1 MFYLFH
7 GEDEYSRALAL
18 AEMKAKV
25 GDPSISELNIIS
37 LDGEALTM
45 EELIRSCDALPF
57 LSQRRLVIVRDLLS
71 QFEPRRGAKKRE
83 LPPAK
88 RELVEGLKEY
98 LPRMPQTTRLVLVE
112 GRRISKSNPIH
123 RLASQLEGG
132 FIKEFRPPKGE
143 RLRQWIRER
152 VKEKGGQISP
162 SAVEEL
168 ANFLGNDLRLLDQEI
183 EKLLTYTGERPI
195 EKEDVHLL
203 VSQVQVATIFS
214 LVDALGH
221 RDSRKATLYL
231 HELMDAGQPLLY
243 IFFMITRQFRLL
255 LQAKELQ
262 IEGLGWRAIQ
272 TRLGLHPFVAQKL
285 AEQAGNFS
293 RSRLETIH
301 RRLLEVDTAIKTGQM
316 EPQLALDLLAIELCT
331 SRA

>member
-1 MFYLFH
+1 MLYLLH
-7 GEDEYSRALAL
+7 GEDEYSRTLAL

-25 GDPSISELNIIS
+25 GDPSTSALNIIS
-37 LDGEALTM
+37 LDGETLTLG
-45 EELIRSCDALPF
+45 ELIRACDAPPF
-57 LSQRRLVIVRDLLS
+57 LSQRRLVIVRDLAAQL
-71 QFEPRRGAKKRE
+71 EPRRGAKKRE

-88 RELVEGLKEY
+88 RELVEALKEY
-98 LPRMPQTTRLVLVE
+98 LPQMPQSTRLIFIE
-112 GRRISKSNPIH
+112 GRHISKSNPIH

-132 FIKEFRPPKGE
+132 FVKEFRPPKGE
-143 RLRQWIRER
+143 HLRKWIRER
-152 VKEKGGQISP
+152 AEEKGGQISRA
-162 SAVEEL
+162 AVEEL

-183 EKLLTYTGERPI
+183 EKLFTYAGERPI
-195 EKEDVHLL
+195 EEEDVHLL
-203 VSQVQVATIFS
+203 VSQVQTVTIFS

-231 HELMDAGQPLLY
+231 HELVDAGQPLLY

-285 AEQAGNFS
+285 AQQASNFS
-293 RSRLETIH
+293 RSRLEAIH

-316 EPQLALDLLAIELCT
+316 EPQLALDLLTIELCA

>member
-7 GEDEYSRALAL
+7 GEDEYSRTLAL

-37 LDGEALTM
+37 LDGEALTL
-45 EELIRSCDALPF
+45 EELIRACDTPPF
-57 LSQRRLVIVRDLLS
+57 LSQRRLVIVRDLVS

-83 LPPAK
+83 FPPAK

-98 LPRMPQTTRLVLVE
+98 LPHLPLSTRLVFIEEKL
-112 GRRISKSNPIH
+112 ISKSNPIH

-132 FIKEFRPPKGE
+132 FVREFIPPKGDP
-143 RLRQWIRER
+143 LRQWIRER

-183 EKLLTYTGERPI
+183 EKLVTYARERPI
-195 EKEDVHLL
+195 EKEDVDLL

-221 RDSRKATLYL
+221 RDSQKATLYL
-231 HELMDAGQPLLY
+231 HGLMDAGQPLLY

-255 LQAKELQ
+255 LEAKELQ
-262 IEGLGWRAIQ
+262 IEGLGRQAIQ

-293 RSRLETIH
+293 RSRLEAIH
-301 RRLLEVDTAIKTGQM
+301 HRLLEVDIAIKTGQM

-331 SRA
+331 SSA

>member
-7 GEDEYSRALAL
+7 GEDEYSRTLAL

-25 GDPSISELNIIS
+25 GDPSISQLNIIS
-37 LDGEALTM
+37 LDGETLTL
-45 EELIRSCDALPF
+45 EELIRVCDPLPF
-57 LSQRRLVIVRDLLS
+57 LSQRRLVIVHDLAS
-71 QFEPRRGAKKRE
+71 QWEPRRGAKKKE

-98 LPRMPQTTRLVLVE
+98 LPQMPQSTRLVLIE
-112 GRRISKSNPIH
+112 ERRISKSNPLH
-123 RLASQLEGG
+123 RLASQLEGSVVR
-132 FIKEFRPPKGE
+132 EFRPPKGE
-143 RLRQWIRER
+143 RLRQWIKER
-152 VKEKGGQISP
+152 VEEKGGQISRA
-162 SAVEEL
+162 AVEEL
-168 ANFLGNDLRLLDQEI
+168 ANFLGNDLRLLDQES
-183 EKLLTYTGERPI
+183 EKLLTYTGKRPI
-195 EKEDVHLL
+195 EKEDVQLL

-221 RDSRKATLYL
+221 RDSRKATSYL

-262 IEGLGWRAIQ
+262 IEGLGWQAIQ
-272 TRLGLHPFVAQKL
+272 TRLRLHPFVAQKL
-285 AEQAGNFS
+285 AQQARNFS
-293 RSRLETIH
+293 RSRLEAIH
-301 RRLLEVDTAIKTGQM
+301 HRLLEVDIAIKTGQM

>member
-7 GEDEYSRALAL
+7 GEDEYSRTLAL

-25 GDPSISELNIIS
+25 GDPSISELNTIS
-37 LDGEALTM
+37 LDGETLTFG
-45 EELIRSCDALPF
+45 ELIRACDALPF
-57 LSQRRLVIVRDLLS
+57 LSPRRLVIVRDLVS
-71 QFEPRRGAKKRE
+71 QFEPRRGAETRE

-98 LPRMPQTTRLVLVE
+98 LPHLPLSTRLVFIE
-112 GRRISKSNPIH
+112 EKRISKSNPIH

-132 FIKEFRPPKGE
+132 FVREFRPPKGDP
-143 RLRQWIRER
+143 LRQWIRER
-152 VKEKGGQISP
+152 VEEKGGQISP
-162 SAVEEL
+162 PAVEEL

-183 EKLLTYTGERPI
+183 EKLLTYARERPI
-195 EKEDVHLL
+195 EKEDVDLL

-221 RDSRKATLYL
+221 RDSRKATIYL
-231 HELMDAGQPLLY
+231 HELIDAGQPLLY

-262 IEGLGWRAIQ
+262 IEGLGWQAIQ

-293 RSRLETIH
+293 RSRLEVIH
-301 RRLLEVDTAIKTGQM
+301 HRLLEVDTAIKTGQV

-331 SRA
+331 SSA

>member
-7 GEDEYSRALAL
+7 GEDEYSCTLAL
-18 AEMKAKV
+18 AEMKAKA

-37 LDGEALTM
+37 LDGETLTLG
-45 EELIRSCDALPF
+45 ELIGACDVPPF
-57 LSQRRLVIVRDLLS
+57 LSQRRLVMVRDLAS
-71 QFEPRRGAKKRE
+71 QLEPRRGAKKRGI
-83 LPPAK
+83 PPAK

-98 LPRMPQTTRLVLVE
+98 LPQMPPSTRLVFTE

-132 FIKEFRPPKGE
+132 FVREFRPPKGE
-143 RLRQWIRER
+143 RLRQWIREQ

-162 SAVEEL
+162 PAVEEL

-183 EKLLTYTGERPI
+183 EKLLTYTEERPI

-203 VSQVQVATIFS
+203 VSQVQVANIFS

-262 IEGLGWRAIQ
+262 IEGLGWQAIQ
-272 TRLGLHPFVAQKL
+272 TRLRLHPFVAQKL
-285 AEQAGNFS
+285 ADQARNFS
-293 RSRLETIH
+293 RGRLESIH
-301 RRLLEVDTAIKTGQM
+301 HRLLEVDTAIKSGQM
-316 EPQLALDLLAIELCT
+316 EPQLALDLLVIELCT

>member
-7 GEDEYSRALAL
+7 GEDEYSRTLAL

-25 GDPSISELNIIS
+25 GDPSISQLNIIS
-37 LDGEALTM
+37 LDGEALTL
-45 EELIRSCDALPF
+45 EELIRACDAPPF
-57 LSQRRLVIVRDLLS
+57 LSQRRLVIVRDLAS
-71 QFEPRRGAKKRE
+71 QLEPRRGAKKRGV
-83 LPPAK
+83 PPAK
-88 RELVEGLKEY
+88 RELVEGLKEC
-98 LPRMPQTTRLVLVE
+98 LPQMPQSTRLVFIE
-112 GRRISKSNPIH
+112 GRRISKSNPIR

-132 FIKEFRPPKGE
+132 FVREFRPPKGD
-143 RLRQWIRER
+143 RLRQWIREQ

-162 SAVEEL
+162 PAVEEL
-168 ANFLGNDLRLLDQEI
+168 TNFLGSDLRLLDQEI
-183 EKLLTYTGERPI
+183 EKLLTYTGEHPI

-203 VSQVQVATIFS
+203 VSQVQTATIFS

-231 HELMDAGQPLLY
+231 HELMDAGQPSLY

-262 IEGLGWRAIQ
+262 IEGLGWQAIQ
-272 TRLGLHPFVAQKL
+272 TRLRLHPFVAQKL
-285 AEQAGNFS
+285 AQQVRNFS
-293 RSRLETIH
+293 RSRLEAIH
-301 RRLLEVDTAIKTGQM
+301 HRLLEVDIAIKTGQM

>member
-7 GEDEYSRALAL
+7 GEDEYSRTLAL
-18 AEMKAKV
+18 AEMKVKV

-37 LDGEALTM
+37 LDGETLTL
-45 EELIRSCDALPF
+45 EELIRSCDAPPF
-57 LSQRRLVIVRDLLS
+57 LSQRRLVIVRGLAS
-71 QFEPRRGAKKRE
+71 QLEPRRGAKKKG

-98 LPRMPQTTRLVLVE
+98 LPQMPESTRLVFIE
-112 GRRISKSNPIH
+112 GKRISKSNPIR
-123 RLASQLEGG
+123 RLTSQLEGG
-132 FIKEFRPPKGE
+132 FVREFRPPKSD

-162 SAVEEL
+162 PAVEEL
-168 ANFLGNDLRLLDQEI
+168 ANFLGSDLRLLDQEI
-183 EKLLTYTGERPI
+183 EKLLTYAGEQPI
-195 EKEDVHLL
+195 EKGDVHLL
-203 VSQVQVATIFS
+203 VSQVQAATIFS

-262 IEGLGWRAIQ
+262 IEGLGWQAIQ
-272 TRLGLHPFVAQKL
+272 TRLRLHPFVAQKL
-285 AEQAGNFS
+285 AQQARNFS
-293 RSRLETIH
+293 RSRLEAIH
-301 RRLLEVDTAIKTGQM
+301 HRLLEVDTAIKTGQM